1 MKHANNRKIQVMR
14 LVCVLVVAL
23 AFAGCGRKSDGDV
36 GGGGVA
42 GKVDGAADER
52 SADGKSVSMGDGGE
66 LPLPAIPSTLK
77 SSSGRSA
84 YVVEHFWDA
93 MDFGDTLR
101 SHNRDFLELN
111 FSNFVYLLP
120 YAPPASAE
128 KAVALLMSKAETDK
142 GAFLLLA
149 ELAEKYLSEPNS
161 PMRNEDLFI
170 CFLNCQT
177 AATVLDDTEKMRAR
191 SLLRMA
197 LKNRPGMRAADFEY
211 TGRDGRRHTLYGTK
225 SADRMLLVFY
235 DPECE
240 HCAEITAALAAN
252 GVLDEMQAEGR
263 LTVLAIDTESN
274 REVWERTKGKMP
286 QHWIVGHDAKGAIN
300 GRSLYSLP
308 AMPVLYLLDADKTV
322 ILKDATSE
330 AAEREV
336 KS

>member
-1 MKHANNRKIQVMR
+1 MMR
-14 LVCVLVVAL
+14 LVWIVAVAL
-23 AFAGCGRKSDGDV
+23 AFAGCGRKSDG
-36 GGGGVA
+36 GGGGGA
-42 GKVDGAADER
+42 GKVNGAADAR
-52 SADGKSVSMGDGGE
+52 NADSKPASMGDGGE

-77 SSSGRSA
+77 SSSERSA
-84 YVVEHFWDA
+84 YVVEHFWDT

-101 SHNRDFLELN
+101 SHDRDFLELN

-120 YAPPASAE
+120 YASPASAE
-128 KAVALLMSKAETDK
+128 KAVALLMGKAEIDK

-170 CFLNCQT
+170 YFLNCQT

-225 SADRMLLVFY
+225 SSERMLLVFY

-240 HCAEITAALAAN
+240 HCAEITASLAAN
-252 GVLDEMQAEGR
+252 GVLDELQGEGR
-263 LTVLAIDTESN
+263 MTVLAIDTESN
-274 REVWERTKGKMP
+274 REVWERTKDKMP
-286 QHWIVGHDAKGAIN
+286 QQWIVGHDAKGSVN
-300 GRSLYSLP
+300 GSGLYCLP

-322 ILKDATSE
+322 ILKDATPE
-330 AAEREV
+330 AAEVKLREL
-336 KS
+336 KIKN

>member
-1 MKHANNRKIQVMR
+1 MKHANNRKIQMMR
-14 LVCVLVVAL
+14 LVWIVAVAL
-23 AFAGCGRKSDGDV
+23 AFAGCGRKSDG
-36 GGGGVA
+36 GGGGAA
-42 GKVDGAADER
+42 GKVNGAADAR
-52 SADGKSVSMGDGGE
+52 NADSKPASMGDGGE

-77 SSSGRSA
+77 SSSERSA
-84 YVVEHFWDA
+84 YVVEHFWDT

-101 SHNRDFLELN
+101 SHDRDFLELN

-120 YAPPASAE
+120 YASPASAE
-128 KAVALLMSKAETDK
+128 KAVVLLMGKAETDK

-170 CFLNCQT
+170 YFLNCQT

-240 HCAEITAALAAN
+240 HCAEITASLAAN
-252 GVLDEMQAEGR
+252 GVLDELQGEGR

-300 GRSLYSLP
+300 GRGLYCLP

-322 ILKDATSE
+322 ILKDATPE

>member
-1 MKHANNRKIQVMR
+1 MKHANNRKIQMMR
-14 LVCVLVVAL
+14 LVCIVAVAV
-23 AFAGCGRKSDGDV
+23 AFAGCGRKSDG
-36 GGGGVA
+36 
-42 GKVDGAADER
+42 KT
-52 SADGKSVSMGDGGE
+52 VSMADGGE
-66 LPLPAIPSTLK
+66 LPLPAIPSTLE
-77 SSSGRSA
+77 SSSERSA

-93 MDFGDTLR
+93 MDFSDTLR
-101 SHNRDFLELN
+101 SHDRDFLELN

-120 YAPPASAE
+120 YVSPASAE
-128 KAVALLMSKAETDK
+128 KAVALLMGKAETDK

-149 ELAEKYLSEPNS
+149 ALAEKYLSEPNS

-170 CFLNCQT
+170 YFLNCQT

-211 TGRDGRRHTLYGTK
+211 TGRDGRHHTLYGTK
-225 SADRMLLVFY
+225 SSERMLLVFY

-240 HCAEITAALAAN
+240 HCAEITASLAAN
-252 GVLDEMQAEGR
+252 GVLDELQGEGR

-274 REVWERTKGKMP
+274 REVWERTKDKMP

-300 GRSLYSLP
+300 DRGLYSLP

-322 ILKDATSE
+322 ILKDATPE
-330 AAEREV
+330 AVEREV

>member
-1 MKHANNRKIQVMR
+1 MMR
-14 LVCVLVVAL
+14 LVWIVAVAL
-23 AFAGCGRKSDGDV
+23 AFAGCGRKSDG
-36 GGGGVA
+36 GGGGAA
-42 GKVDGAADER
+42 GKVNGAADAR
-52 SADGKSVSMGDGGE
+52 NADSKPASMGDGGE

-77 SSSGRSA
+77 SSSERSA
-84 YVVEHFWDA
+84 YVVEHFWDT

-101 SHNRDFLELN
+101 SHDRDFLELN

-120 YAPPASAE
+120 YASPASAE
-128 KAVALLMSKAETDK
+128 KAVVLLMGKAETDK

-170 CFLNCQT
+170 YFLNCQT

-240 HCAEITAALAAN
+240 HCAEITASLAAN
-252 GVLDEMQAEGR
+252 GVLDELQGEGR

-300 GRSLYSLP
+300 GRGLYCLP

-322 ILKDATSE
+322 ILKDATPE